1 MHQTG
6 LLRRQILD
14 HNLELTSY
22 VILRDLVQLFQFLFL
37 HLKSEHYNKVM
48 CDGILKYKMP
58 LQMKKWIHDN
68 TVSATVDE
76 NLFNRDDE
84 NYKY

>member
-1 MHQTG
+1 
-6 LLRRQILD
+6 
-14 HNLELTSY
+14 
-22 VILRDLVQLFQFLFL
+22 
-37 HLKSEHYNKVM
+37 
-48 CDGILKYKMP
+48 MP